1 MCKSVGTGDNDA
13 TVAAPLPPFFCD
25 KRFVIFPTTE
35 EELRRLGDSEADSQG
50 NWGGGFLDQIRRKR
64 FFFAK
69 KTLARR
75 ESL

>member
-1 MCKSVGTGDNDA
+1 VQISWNGRQWCDCRSPPSSFLLWQAFRHFPHDGRGT
-13 TVAAPLPPFFCD
+13 AA
-25 KRFVIFPTTE
+25 R
-35 EELRRLGDSEADSQG
+35 GDSEADSQG